1 MIIAIDGPA
10 ASGKGTLAR
19 KVAHRYGY
27 HYLDTGSLYRAV
39 AWRLRQAGLEP
50 NDSEAARKAAETLD
64 MSTIDDRDLRTDE
77 IGEGASIVAA
87 MGPVRTAVLD
97 FQRRFAKKMPGTVLD
112 GRDIGTVVCPEA
124 DVKFYVVAETNIRA
138 KRRFLELRA
147 AGHQVEEAT
156 VLADIEARDGRD
168 LGRDLSPLKSAEDAH
183 LLDTT
188 KLSIEAAFEAACAII
203 DLIGNPR
210 VAS

>member
-39 AWRLRQAGLEP
+39 AWRLGQAGLEP

-77 IGEGASIVAA
+77 IGKGASIVAA

-97 FQRRFAKKMPGTVLD
+97 FQRRFAEKKPGTGLD

-124 DVKFYVVAETNIRA
+124 DVKFYVVAEAKIRA
-138 KRRFLELRA
+138 KRRFLELKA
-147 AGHQVEEAT
+147 AGHQVEEAS

-168 LGRDLSPLKSAEDAH
+168 LSRDLSPLKAAADAH

-188 KLSIEAAFEAACAII
+188 KLSIEAAFEAACTII
-203 DLIGNPR
+203 DRHGNPGA
-210 VAS
+210 AS